1 VSKRASLRFHEV
13 THSALKGE
21 VDMNKTPLAIF
32 RTAISATLIVGSVF
46 VQHVAREQQPQHRHA
61 GLQLNDS
68 IGDELADYIIESGKA
83 FFTLIR

>member
-1 VSKRASLRFHEV
+1 M
-13 THSALKGE
+13 
-21 VDMNKTPLAIF
+21 DKTLLTIF

-46 VQHVAREQQPQHRHA
+46 VQHVAREQQPEHRYA

-68 IGDELADYIIESGKA
+68 IRDELSDYIIESGKA

>member
-1 VSKRASLRFHEV
+1 
-13 THSALKGE
+13 
-21 VDMNKTPLAIF
+21 MNKSLLTIF

-46 VQHVAREQQPQHRHA
+46 VQHVAREQQPQHRHV